1 MSLKT
6 FRIVDLR
13 QNEPIELE
21 AEAVS
26 AEAAGSS
33 ALGISVVRSGS
44 TKDLVGRA
52 YWSLPDQPT
61 NMVRLYRRI
70 GPIAEA

>member
-1 MSLKT
+1 MTSKT
-6 FRIVDLR
+6 FRIVDIR
-13 QNEPIELE
+13 QADPIEIE
-21 AEAVS
+21 ATGTS

-33 ALGISVVRSGS
+33 ALGISVVRSGAQ
-44 TKDLVGRA
+44 KDLVGRA

-70 GPIAEA
+70 GEVTE